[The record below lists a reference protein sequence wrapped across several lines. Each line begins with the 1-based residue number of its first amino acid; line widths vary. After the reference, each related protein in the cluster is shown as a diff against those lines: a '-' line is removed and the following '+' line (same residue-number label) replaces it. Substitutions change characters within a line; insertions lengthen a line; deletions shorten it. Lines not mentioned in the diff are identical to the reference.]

1 MTVRHNFLVFFLKA
15 SWFKPF
21 KRKPCVKRIEV
32 DTLDLSDGN
41 AEVEEAVASGGNFP
55 RNGQSKGLGFLS
67 HGGSPSYS
75 WFISW
80 NIL

>member
-1 MTVRHNFLVFFLKA
+1 
-15 SWFKPF
+15 
-21 KRKPCVKRIEV
+21 VKRIEV

-41 AEVEEAVASGGNFP
+41 AEVEEAVASGGNFR
-55 RNGQSKGLGFLS
+55 RNGLESKGLGFLS